1 MSFANDGLG
10 TLKKSY
16 FGLSIRYTRK
26 SITNFVSN
34 YILIILTIFFIGN
47 AFTFPKTQLEGKS
60 LFPHV
65 STRNVKF
72 EINFGKTKDGTA
84 QEPLFPLPAGFSLA
98 GNCLDSASRGS
109 PRYFVKKKK
118 NDFLSQITYD
128 FTNFILFFQ
137 E

>member
-109 PRYFVKKKK
+109 PRYILKKKE
-118 NDFLSQITYD
+118 NDF
-128 FTNFILFFQ
+128 FF
-137 E
+137 

>member
-1 MSFANDGLG
+1 MSFANDGLSA
-10 TLKKSY
+10 LKKSN
-16 FGLSIRYTRK
+16 FVLFNVPENLISGIR
-26 SITNFVSN
+26 SITKFVSN
-34 YILIILTIFFIGN
+34 YFLKILTNFFLGN

-109 PRYFVKKKK
+109 PRYILKKKE
-118 NDFLSQITYD
+118 NDF
-128 FTNFILFFQ
+128 FF
-137 E
+137 